1 MKPFKSKKHKKKVN
15 HLILFTS
22 DAADGRVRQ
31 IRLSPA
37 VFRVIVL
44 LFCVL
49 AGVFAGCLIYGG
61 SWYQQFLARAAQQKE
76 AIAILTEEK
85 EQLLAEKEA
94 LTQKVGILSE
104 TVNQKVQAEKEAAA
118 LSEEM
123 SLPTEFPLTGSAQM
137 EETTVQQLREAQMVG
152 YYQNPNGNAQEED
165 ENEADQPICIF
176 TASEGT
182 TAIAAGTGTVLEA
195 KEDLNYGYRVVID
208 HGNGYQSVYLNKAE
222 PKVKEGEP
230 VERGA
235 TLFVIGSENTT
246 LGYQMLKDGTY
257 INPME
262 MISISG

>member
-31 IRLSPA
+31 LRLSPA
-37 VFRVIVL
+37 VFKLLVL
-44 LFCVL
+44 LFCILV
-49 AGVFAGCLIYGG
+49 GIVTGFLIYGG
-61 SWYQQFLARAAQQKE
+61 SWYQQFQARAAQQKE
-76 AIAILTEEK
+76 TIAVLTQEK
-85 EQLLAEKEA
+85 EELLTEKEA
-94 LTQKVGILSE
+94 LTEKVEILSQ

-123 SLPTEFPLTGSAQM
+123 SLPTEFPLTGSAQV

-152 YYQNPNGNAQEED
+152 YYQNPNGNEE
-165 ENEADQPICIF
+165 EKEEEEDQPICIF

-208 HGNGYQSVYLNKAE
+208 HGNGYQSIYLNKAE
-222 PKVKEGEP
+222 PKVKEGET
-230 VERGA
+230 VERSA
-235 TLFVIGSENTT
+235 TLFVIGSENTM
-246 LGYQMLKDGTY
+246 LGYQMLKDGKY